1 MRGWFWRDEIREEK
15 NLKFKSVFVE
25 TNKLI
30 LTCYVFIFIFE
41 SIITR

>member
-30 LTCYVFIFIFE
+30 LTSNVFIFIFE